1 MPRLRQVSRSERP
14 RRAATMARAL
24 RLEFDDREDAIVEVA
39 ATEGVAARDIGADI
53 SGTEA

>member
-1 MPRLRQVSRSERP
+1 
-14 RRAATMARAL
+14 MARAL

-39 ATEGVAARDIGADI
+39 VTEGVAARDIGADI

>member
-1 MPRLRQVSRSERP
+1 
-14 RRAATMARAL
+14 MARAL

-39 ATEGVAARDIGADI
+39 APAGAAARDIGADI